1 MSLSMVLQCAGQLS
15 AAHPPRVTLTW
26 HHSASP
32 PLPALVVHLL
42 PAAGGME
49 MVEFCLD
56 NLFDRDSPAAVAA
69 MHSRGVALDNLSN
82 TFKIPVSE
90 AATLRL
96 LC

>member
-1 MSLSMVLQCAGQLS
+1 
-15 AAHPPRVTLTW
+15 
-26 HHSASP
+26 
-32 PLPALVVHLL
+32 
-42 PAAGGME
+42 ME